1 MTRSVTG
8 VKKSLFPT
16 EKSAEDIKKE
26 ATINSKPEQA
36 AVSAAKKDAPK
47 SPTGRKN
54 WISIGL
60 RLLIITITFGVFAV
74 AIPTQFRD
82 LAEVTQAFVK
92 STNFTIESNSS
103 LDIGNVKKNPEL
115 RKDANGKTNVMLV
128 GVDTRYVVARG
139 GGTLRNTDSLMVA
152 TYDHKTHRVGLISF
166 PRDIIANFPNTPS
179 YMKINAIYA
188 TGESR
193 SKGSGLESIKQ
204 TLENMSGLK
213 IQYYAMVDLKGFMT
227 VIDLLGG
234 IDVYV
239 ERSFTDY
246 QYPTDN
252 YRWRTVSFTQGWAH
266 MNGDTALA
274 FSRSRHS
281 QQAGEGSDF
290 ARARRQQ
297 KVIQGVIDQALKQET
312 LQNPKKIF
320 EILNAIA
327 GSIQVNQ
334 LTPEDVEAALAI
346 LTAKGKPE
354 IFNVVLDPTVANKK
368 LLQVGGYG
376 TGYTITTIGGV
387 KNTGP
392 MRQFLTDFSNEP
404 TIVNDVTIPVYNGKS
419 GSFTSKYRNLTGRF
433 FYMKLYN
440 AGTTE
445 EYQGDTVFNHGG
457 AQYERVSKFIAAT
470 MGMTYQEVTDESIR
484 APRPNG
490 VPVVIVLGK

>member
-8 VKKSLFPT
+8 VKRSLFPFSF
-16 EKSAEDIKKE
+16 KKKE
-26 ATINSKPEQA
+26 DPKDPSPSIPPKEA
-36 AVSAAKKDAPK
+36 ASPVAEKKDTQSSGKMKWFSLGAK
-47 SPTGRKN
+47 
-54 WISIGL
+54 I
-60 RLLIITITFGVFAV
+60 LIVLITAGIFGV
-74 AIPTQFRD
+74 AIPMQFQD
-82 LAEVTQAFVK
+82 LANVTQAFVR
-92 STNFTIESNSS
+92 STNFTIESNS
-103 LDIGNVKKNPEL
+103 LDIDNVKKAPEL
-115 RKDANGKTNVMLV
+115 KKDATGKTNIMLV
-128 GVDTRYVVARG
+128 GVDTRYVLTRG
-139 GGTLRNTDSLMVA
+139 GGTLRNTDSLMLA
-152 TYDHKTHRVGLISF
+152 TYDHKTNRIGLISF

-179 YMKINAIYA
+179 FMKINAIYA

-204 TLENMSGLK
+204 TLENFSGLK
-213 IQYYAMVDLKGFMT
+213 IQYYAMVDLKGFTT

-234 IDVYV
+234 IDVHV
-239 ERSFTDY
+239 DRSFTDY
-246 QYPTDN
+246 LYPTDN

-320 EILNAIA
+320 EILNAVA
-327 GSIQVNQ
+327 SSIQVNQ

-346 LTAKGKPE
+346 AKDKGKPE
-354 IFNVVLDPTVANKK
+354 IFNVVMDPNVANKT

-376 TGYTITTIGGV
+376 TGYTVTTKGGV
-387 KNTGP
+387 KNIGP
-392 MRQFLTDFSNEP
+392 SRQYLQDFSTEP
-404 TIVNDVTIPVYNGKS
+404 TIVNDITIPVYNGKS
-419 GSFTSKYRNLTGRF
+419 GSFTSKYRSLTGRF
-433 FYMKLYN
+433 FYLKMYN
-440 AGTTE
+440 AGNTE

-457 AQYERVSKFIAAT
+457 KQYESLAKFVAGT
-470 MGMTYQEVTDESIR
+470 MGMNYVEVVDESIK

-490 VPVVIVLGK
+490 VPVVIVIGK